1 MTGLDPQMA
10 GPNAPAT
17 PSAAQPV
24 APSLAPGP
32 GAVLVTLT
40 PLSAQA
46 GIAPIVVDPLAVGTG
61 TNVGLRWFD
70 DERAV
75 LEHSDADGP
84 AVQVRILPPNSA
96 GAVPAA
102 SGVVRREVVVDGWR
116 MEVDIELA
124 SRAAL
129 RDQARRG
136 RSTID
141 RSGPIEVRAM
151 IPGVVVSVAVG
162 SGEAVAAGQRL
173 VVLEAMKMQNEI
185 LAPRDGTI
193 ERVEV
198 VPGSKIEL
206 GDLLLV
212 IG

>member
-1 MTGLDPQMA
+1 M
-10 GPNAPAT
+10 
-17 PSAAQPV
+17 
-24 APSLAPGP
+24 
-32 GAVLVTLT
+32 T

-46 GIAPIVVDPLAVGTG
+46 GIAAIVVDPLAVGAG
-61 TNVGLRWFD
+61 ANVGLRWFD

-75 LEHSDADGP
+75 LERGDADGP
-84 AVQVRILPPNSA
+84 AVHVRILPPSA
-96 GAVPAA
+96 APTA
-102 SGVVRREVVVDGWR
+102 SGVMRREVVVDGWK

-136 RSTID
+136 RSAID

-151 IPGVVVSVAVG
+151 IPGVVVSVGVG
-162 SGEAVAAGQRL
+162 SGDAVAAGQRL

-193 ERVEV
+193 ERVAV
-198 VPGSKIEL
+198 APGSKIEL